1 MNNIEVKGSDI
12 FLNGN
17 KVFLIIDST
26 IIQNIAEAN
35 LGRELTDV
43 ELECLDNFVFPSNA
57 TFELDNYL
65 LDCIYT
71 AVEGEKHIKKMRR
84 NAIKKESFNN
94 QPAQDF

>member
-35 LGRELTDV
+35 IGRELTEK
-43 ELECLDNFVFPSNA
+43 ELNCLDNDIIPSNP
-57 TFELDNYL
+57 TFELDSYL
-65 LDCIYT
+65 LECINL
-71 AVEGEKHIKKMRR
+71 AVETKSKRKSKISK
-84 NAIKKESFNN
+84 
-94 QPAQDF
+94 PAFILPTPTKIDF

>member
-17 KVFLIIDST
+17 KVFLIIDNT

-35 LGRELTDV
+35 IGRELTEK
-43 ELECLDNFVFPSNA
+43 ELNRLDNDIIPSNP

-65 LDCIYT
+65 LECINL
-71 AVEGEKHIKKMRR
+71 AVETKPRR
-84 NAIKKESFNN
+84 KNKGSK
-94 QPAQDF
+94 PAFILPTPTKIDF

>member
-1 MNNIEVKGSDI
+1 MNNVEVKGSDI

-35 LGRELTDV
+35 IGRELTEK
-43 ELECLDNFVFPSNA
+43 ELNRLDNDIIPSNP

-65 LDCIYT
+65 LECINLV
-71 AVEGEKHIKKMRR
+71 VETKSKRKHKISK
-84 NAIKKESFNN
+84 
-94 QPAQDF
+94 PAFILPTPTKIDF